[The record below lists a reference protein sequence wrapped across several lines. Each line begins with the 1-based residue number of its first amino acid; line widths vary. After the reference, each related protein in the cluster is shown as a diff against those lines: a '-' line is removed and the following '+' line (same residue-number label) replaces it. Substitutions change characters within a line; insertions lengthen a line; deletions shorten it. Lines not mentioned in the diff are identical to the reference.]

1 MESLNKWLVGLDLTD
16 LDQSIIKYT
25 KLLSDILRPQHIEF
39 VHIAHRLSDSV
50 HLHLP
55 DSLTLPPH
63 DELKSA
69 VEKKLFNVFS
79 DADPV
84 SCEILDG
91 TVKFDLW
98 RESYIKDIDLFI
110 AGSKPKHKGRGLIP
124 KKFVRKSFCSVLFIP
139 EEAPDNINKIWVPID
154 FSEPS
159 GEALNQALQM
169 SQKVKPRAHVYAHH
183 VYQLPHG
190 YFYKGFP
197 RNEIIRAIKQESENQ
212 YVEFVK
218 QFNPQM
224 LPLISC
230 FTELFQS
237 YAANSI
243 KQEAEHQSAD
253 LIVMAAGGKSRLSR
267 FFLGSETEEL
277 LQTEMQVPLMILKKK
292 ADHVRLWDL
301 VNP

>member
-1 MESLNKWLVGLDLTD
+1 MESLKKWLVALDLTD
-16 LDQSIIKYT
+16 LDQNIIKYT

-39 VHIAHRLSDSV
+39 VHIVHRLSDSV
-50 HLHLP
+50 HIHLP
-55 DSLTLPPH
+55 DSLIYPSH
-63 DELKSA
+63 DELKST
-69 VEKKLFNVFS
+69 VERKLFNVFS
-79 DADPV
+79 DADPF

-139 EEAPDNINKIWVPID
+139 EEAPDNISKIWVPID

-169 SQKVKPRAHVYAHH
+169 SQKVEPPAHVCAHH
-183 VYQLPHG
+183 VYQLPHA
-190 YFYKGFP
+190 YFFKGFP
-197 RNEIIRAIKQESENQ
+197 RDEIMQAVRQEAKNQ
-212 YVEFVK
+212 YVEFTK
-218 QFNPQM
+218 KYNPNI

-230 FTELFQS
+230 FTELLQS

-243 KQEAEHQSAD
+243 KQEAERQSAD
-253 LIVMAAGGKSRLSR
+253 LIVMAAGGKSKLSR

-277 LQTEMQVPLMILKKK
+277 LQTEMQVPLMVLKKK